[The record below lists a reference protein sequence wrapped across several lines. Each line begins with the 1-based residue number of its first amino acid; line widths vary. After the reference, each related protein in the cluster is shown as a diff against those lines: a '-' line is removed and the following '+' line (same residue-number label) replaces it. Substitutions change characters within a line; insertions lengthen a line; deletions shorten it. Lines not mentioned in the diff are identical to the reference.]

1 MSDNSVELTCV
12 ECGIGFEAEPGETF
26 EFDEPICMPCLEEE
40 PFCVRGHVIPGWVRT
55 KTAEYVPRFDRHVRS
70 AMTSKRERL
79 DRLVAE
85 IDEVLAQSMADA
97 VERTLQLATP
107 HLAGQNPADELLPCC
122 ELYPH
127 GLPMPVDELNLTA
140 WVPLGPI
147 CE

>member
-1 MSDNSVELTCV
+1 MAD
-12 ECGIGFEAEPGETF
+12 
-26 EFDEPICMPCLEEE
+26 
-40 PFCVRGHVIPGWVRT
+40 
-55 KTAEYVPRFDRHVRS
+55 
-70 AMTSKRERL
+70 SKRERL

-127 GLPMPVDELNLTA
+127 GPPMPVDELNLTA

-147 CE
+147 WSENNRQARLYDSRVLGSMRRWTR